1 MNKQNMKPEYKLR
14 QHSSTYNYIIIYYKK
29 IRKFL
34 WFNFSTWEQLYSPY
48 KSQHDYPDYY
58 QPLMFETKREATN
71 WIENHNSFEKLN
83 QYIQD
88 NKNKYNKWYK
98 EEVNRINLRKK
109 ELLK

>member
-1 MNKQNMKPEYKLR
+1 
-14 QHSSTYNYIIIYYKK
+14 
-29 IRKFL
+29 
-34 WFNFSTWEQLYSPY
+34 
-48 KSQHDYPDYY
+48 
-58 QPLMFETKREATN
+58 MFETKREATN